1 MNLLDTTQL
10 SAKLGLTI
18 GAFKQ
23 LRARDKSF
31 PRPIL
36 VSQRVLRWD
45 EQDINQ
51 WLNQKKESVN
61 GESIGA

>member
-23 LRARDKSF
+23 LRTRDKSF